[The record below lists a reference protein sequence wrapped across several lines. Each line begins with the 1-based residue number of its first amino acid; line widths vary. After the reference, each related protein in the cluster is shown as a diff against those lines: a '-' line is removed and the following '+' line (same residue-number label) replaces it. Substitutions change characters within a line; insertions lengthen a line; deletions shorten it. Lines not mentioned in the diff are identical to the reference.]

1 MINPIVFV
9 SFQALNCQKQEME
22 FESALTD
29 LVRGNL
35 TFIDPTFCSS
45 TLTSII
51 EDLILPST
59 LANDYLASQVLII
72 NQTEFSLPLIRNCD
86 LENEFLNKDE
96 ISISTNPFLDLND
109 LEDYLNRCER
119 TFRIFSTFFFHIK
132 FTFY

>member
-9 SFQALNCQKQEME
+9 SFQALNCQKQEVE

-72 NQTEFSLPLIRNCD
+72 NQTEYSLPLIRNCD

-119 TFRIFSTFFFHIK
+119 MFRIFSTFFFL
-132 FTFY
+132 Y

>member
-1 MINPIVFV
+1 MINPIAFV

-35 TFIDPTFCSS
+35 TFIDSTFSSS
-45 TLTSII
+45 TLTGII

-72 NQTEFSLPLIRNCD
+72 NQTEYSLPLIRNCD

-119 TFRIFSTFFFHIK
+119 MFRIFSTFFFL
-132 FTFY
+132 Y